1 MNERVLMVGVGERR
15 VREME
20 VWEILELLRIGIG
33 IETGVSG
40 EGCKEGIE
48 MELEGGEAI
57 VGEMN
62 GEFEMRRIEEE
73 LRLIESGFRGIKLG

>member
-40 EGCKEGIE
+40 RGCKKGIE

-73 LRLIESGFRGIKLG
+73 SRLIESGSGGI